1 MRELLELLEHDARRP
16 VSDLAAMLN
25 RSEYEVEKQIKEM
38 LTRYRAEIRKASD
51 EAKNSG
57 QDMANGLNIHTLC
70 EGVETEEQYRF
81 LRDIGCEYIQ
91 GYYYG
96 KPMTLHDLM
105 PHVISKGLTVETP
118 DQRKFYDKAAH
129 EPISVDDEMGFIIDD
144 GEKFEVLF
152 LNAPFRN
159 LCQKMG
165 VKSYDVADLMSKRQD
180 PWSKQIVITAN
191 RAKETNETEAT
202 FITYEDYYLQVR
214 FK

>member
-1 MRELLELLEHDARRP
+1 MRFVHEMTRGSKAEIIL
-16 VSDLAAMLN
+16 SDLVNMA
-25 RSEYEVEKQIKEM
+25 KQLGI
-38 LTRYRAEIRKASD
+38 A
-51 EAKNSG
+51 
-57 QDMANGLNIHTLC
+57 TLA

-152 LNAPFRN
+152 LNEI
-159 LCQKMG
+159 G
-165 VKSYDVADLMSKRQD
+165 
-180 PWSKQIVITAN
+180 
-191 RAKETNETEAT
+191 RAH
-202 FITYEDYYLQVR
+202 V
-214 FK
+214 